1 MKFIL
6 ATLAAYAVAET
17 RTAAT
22 ADLKV
27 TGAGTQSVTAGLKF
41 DATYTQVI
49 NADGGQTTTSRLIT
63 TATRTLAEQAKATE
77 TFDYLVCANDTGKT
91 SGACVWLQ
99 CSTTANVG
107 FGSFAQSLPTDKA
120 AAEAIFA
127 GATTFWAS
135 TTLEAASSKWDA
147 AKKVC
152 TAVNKDETIYTYT
165 KAELDAAKALADSL
179 SSLSSFVS
187 VTPVTKPKTTIIT
200 AVGIKEDAARVT
212 AYSSVE
218 QADNPFALAE
228 DLATAANGAS
238 ALALGAVAV
247 AFTALAF

>member
-91 SGACVWLQ
+91 SGQCLWMQ
-99 CSTTANVG
+99 CSTTNNVG
-107 FGSFAQSLPTDKA
+107 FLNLSQSLPTDKA
-120 AAEAIFA
+120 AAEAIFV
-127 GATTFWAS
+127 GGTSGFSWFTQ
-135 TTLEAASSKWDA
+135 TLEAASTKWDTA
-147 AKKVC
+147 QKVC
-152 TAVNKDETIYTYT
+152 TAVNKTESIVTIT
-165 KAELDAAKALADSL
+165 KELLDAAKAA
-179 SSLSSFVS
+179 
-187 VTPVTKPKTTIIT
+187 
-200 AVGIKEDAARVT
+200 
-212 AYSSVE
+212 
-218 QADNPFALAE
+218 
-228 DLATAANGAS
+228 
-238 ALALGAVAV
+238 
-247 AFTALAF
+247 